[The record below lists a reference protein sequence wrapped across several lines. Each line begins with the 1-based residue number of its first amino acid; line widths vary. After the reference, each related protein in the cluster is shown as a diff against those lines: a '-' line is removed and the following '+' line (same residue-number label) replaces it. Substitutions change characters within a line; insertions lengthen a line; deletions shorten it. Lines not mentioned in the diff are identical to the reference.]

1 MNTFCKPSAA
11 LVLLSLAA
19 SVAWAQ
25 TAPAAP
31 AAPATPS
38 PSGDNCEVLRTQIEA
53 RIRSAGVANVSLVV
67 LDNAAVTTGRVLG
80 TCGTGTRKIVQMGVT
95 GVSGAPATATAAA
108 AASNAAANPAA
119 KAAPRAATRT
129 DDDLL
134 TECKDGSMSVGGTC
148 KKP

>member
-1 MNTFCKPSAA
+1 MNTFCKPTFA
-11 LVLLSLAA
+11 LLLLSLAA

-31 AAPATPS
+31 ATPP
-38 PSGDNCEVLRTQIEA
+38 PSGDNCEMLRTQIET
-53 RIRSAGVANVSLVV
+53 RIRSAGVASVSLVV

-108 AASNAAANPAA
+108 ATPNAAANAAA
-119 KAAPRAATRT
+119 KAAPRAATRP